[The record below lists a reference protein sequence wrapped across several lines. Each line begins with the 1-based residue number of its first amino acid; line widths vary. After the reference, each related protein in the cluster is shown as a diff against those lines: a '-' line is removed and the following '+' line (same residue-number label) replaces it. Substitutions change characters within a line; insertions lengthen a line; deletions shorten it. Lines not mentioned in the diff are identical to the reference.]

1 MLHKYHLFAFVA
13 ILYGMLTAC
22 SGTMDGIVR
31 EDAKRVKLKYTGA
44 RIGKSE
50 VQVTM
55 PEGERFIGRTQLGSD
70 ATEPDT
76 GGSISSDKFQAVED
90 FEGNA
95 DAVLTGDRGNIM
107 KCRFHLT
114 DIVIGFPIG
123 GFGLCQVADGRTIDI
138 YF

>member
-1 MLHKYHLFAFVA
+1 MIRKHHLFVFVVL
-13 ILYGMLTAC
+13 LYGILTAC
-22 SGTMDGIVR
+22 SGTMDGVVR
-31 EDAKRVKLKYTGA
+31 QDAKRVKLKYSGA
-44 RIGKSE
+44 RIGKSD

-55 PEGERFIGRTQLGSD
+55 PEGERFVGRTQLGND
-70 ATEPDT
+70 ATEPPA
-76 GGSISSDKFQAVED
+76 GGSTGSDNFRAVEK

>member
-1 MLHKYHLFAFVA
+1 
-13 ILYGMLTAC
+13 
-22 SGTMDGIVR
+22 
-31 EDAKRVKLKYTGA
+31 
-44 RIGKSE
+44 
-50 VQVTM
+50 M
-55 PEGERFIGRTQLGSD
+55 PEGERFVGRTQLGSD
-70 ATEPDT
+70 ATEPPA
-76 GGSISSDKFQAVED
+76 GGSTSSDNFRAVEE

-123 GFGLCQVADGRTIDI
+123 GFGLRQAADGRTIDI